1 MARILQESL
10 VALKTIL
17 KEIDPYA
24 FEEAM
29 KMNPENKKKF
39 EMKQN
44 EDDRKRFDEQWE
56 KLNKQLKSKD
66 ANYSEPALPFVKENL
81 ISDYNEL
88 YKKIY
93 DKEKFVNL

>member
-1 MARILQESL
+1 
-10 VALKTIL
+10 
-17 KEIDPYA
+17 
-24 FEEAM
+24 
-29 KMNPENKKKF
+29 MNPDNKKKF

-44 EDDRKRFDEQWE
+44 EDDRKRYDEQWE

-66 ANYSEPALPFVKENL
+66 ASYVEPKLPFVKENL